1 MDKKL
6 NWGALFESTVKE
18 PGKLGEY
25 YSYFHRYSLGNQA
38 WVTQQMKWRGI
49 PMGPVSTF
57 NGWKKVGRR
66 VKKGEKGLSM
76 LMPLLI
82 QKERED
88 GETETIRV
96 FVERKFWFALA
107 QTEPDPSFRGQVQV
121 QVQEIPEWDKD
132 KALKKLGI
140 KEIEFNLLDGNIQ
153 GFALPSKMELAVSP
167 IAAEPLKTLFHE
179 IAHCLLHA
187 RDRMVDGQ
195 TVELSIEEAEAEA
208 VAMLCCATL
217 RLPGLEESRGYI
229 QSWLSS
235 SEEREKFLKKS
246 AVRVFAAADK
256 ILKAGYD
263 FEEGEEAEIEARSA

>member
-6 NWGALFESTVKE
+6 NWGALFESTLRE

-49 PMGPVSTF
+49 PVGPVSTF
-57 NGWKKVGRR
+57 NGWKKVGRK

-82 QKERED
+82 KKEKAED

-121 QVQEIPEWDKD
+121 RIRGIPEWDKE
-132 KALKKLGI
+132 KALKRLGI
-140 KEIEFNLLDGNIQ
+140 KEVEFNLLDGNIQ
-153 GFALPSKMELAVSP
+153 GFALPSKMALAVSP

-187 RDRMVDGQ
+187 RDRMVDDQ

-217 RLPGLEESRGYI
+217 NLPGLEESRGYI

-263 FEEGEEAEIEARSA
+263 FEESEEAEIE